1 MNQGRSFI
9 FGPVPSR
16 RLGRSLGVDVIP
28 HKLCNLDC
36 VYCEVGPTDKRAMR
50 RQEYCPA
57 DKIIAELKE
66 VLAEETELDTITFSG
81 AGEPTLNSKLGE
93 IIRAA
98 KSLSSVQVA
107 VITNGTLLHLE
118 SVRKD
123 LMEADI
129 VLPSLDAVS
138 ARMFSLVNRPH
149 PALQIETIIEGL
161 KKFRKEFRGKIWL
174 EILFVKGLNDG
185 PEEVGRLLRVVR
197 DIQPDKVQL
206 NTIVRPPSNA
216 VFEPVREQEL
226 YRLRDLFGEHCE
238 VIGISGPRPVTDRH
252 RVNHAEILAALHRRA
267 MTLDELAR
275 ALGLVPLEVL
285 ISLGIMEEEGLIE
298 SFFYY
303 DRKHYKAVEEQGG
316 NLIRKM
322 AFKIHLN

>member
-1 MNQGRSFI
+1 MNSGRSYI

-57 DKIIAELKE
+57 DGIIAELKE
-66 VLAEETELDTITFSG
+66 ALAEQPEIDTITFSG

-93 IIRAA
+93 IIHAT
-98 KSLSSVQVA
+98 KGLSALPVA
-107 VITNGTLLHLE
+107 VLTNGTLLYLE
-118 SVRKD
+118 AVRND
-123 LMEADI
+123 LKEADI

-138 ARMFSLVNRPH
+138 SRMFGMVNRPH

-161 KKFRKEFRGKIWL
+161 KTFRKEFHGQIWL
-174 EILFVKGLNDG
+174 EILFVKGLND
-185 PEEVGRLLRVVR
+185 ERSEVERLRRAVR
-197 DIQPDKVQL
+197 EIQPDKVQL
-206 NTIVRPPSNA
+206 NTIIRPPTNA
-216 VFEPVREQEL
+216 VFEPVAEKEL
-226 YRLRDLFGEHCE
+226 FRLRELFGETCE
-238 VIGISGPRPVTDRH
+238 VIGVSGARPVTAQH
-252 RVNHAEILAALHRRA
+252 RVNHEEILAALHRRA

-275 ALGLVPLEVL
+275 ALGLSHLDVL
-285 ISLGIMEEEGLIE
+285 ISLGIMEEEGLID

-303 DRKHYKAVEEQGG
+303 DRKHYRAIEEQEG
-316 NLIRKM
+316 NPVRNM
-322 AFKIHLN
+322 SFKIHLN